1 MEYKL
6 LYALRSGKNIKLIY
20 YIKNMLVTIQ
30 NWRID

>member
-20 YIKNMLVTIQ
+20 YIKNSSFASKKV
-30 NWRID
+30 